1 MRTSVLCFV
10 AALGLL
16 ATPAMAQSS
25 GQTGSQQQGQSA
37 ASSQQDM
44 QMQAMS
50 RDRLAKSLEQAG
62 FKNVTVVDATYL
74 VQAQSPHGDQVMM
87 LIDPPAVS
95 TTSGG
100 SSAGGSSNRQPGQGS
115 STQQ

>member
-1 MRTSVLCFV
+1 MRVSVLCSV

-16 ATPAMAQSS
+16 ATPAMAQTS
-25 GQTGSQQQGQSA
+25 GQQQGQSA

-44 QMQAMS
+44 QMRAMS

-74 VQAQSPHGDQVMM
+74 VAAQSPNGDQVMM
-87 LIDPPAVS
+87 LVDPPAVS
-95 TTSGG
+95 ATSGG
-100 SSAGGSSNRQPGQGS
+100 SSAGGSSNQQQSQGS